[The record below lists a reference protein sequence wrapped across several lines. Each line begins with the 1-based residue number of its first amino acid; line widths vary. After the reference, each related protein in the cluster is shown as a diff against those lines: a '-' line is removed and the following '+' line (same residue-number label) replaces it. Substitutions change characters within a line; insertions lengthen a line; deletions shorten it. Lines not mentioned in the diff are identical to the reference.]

1 MRIIG
6 TLLIGLVVISLSSCT
21 NNPLDVDASEV
32 KVDLE
37 FTNMD
42 SLLVNADS
50 AQLIQLNHDF
60 TRSFPEIWEYQ
71 LGYCIG
77 IGRLTDTAFYT
88 SMNAFLNDPYVK
100 RVENRINE
108 KFKDLAPSKMKIRQG
123 FQHLR
128 YHLPQGKLPE
138 QVVFMNSFFAS
149 NAFSTEKQIGIG
161 LERYLGG
168 ETDVIQELPPDQ
180 FYQWM
185 KERLDEKFMERDAV
199 CSWIMTHLVEEV
211 NGNLAEHLIRWGKI
225 IYLTEAA
232 FPKEDPAVV
241 MRYSADGM
249 KWALDH
255 EYDVW
260 TYLVKEKLLFKLDE
274 RIRINMIND
283 GPFTVGL
290 PEKGPDRLGQFIGW
304 RMVRK
309 YMEIKKVSVEELI
322 NTPYTAILAEYEID

>member
-1 MRIIG
+1 MRIKE
-6 TLLIGLVVISLSSCT
+6 TLLIGLVVMSLSSCT

-32 KVDLE
+32 KIDLS

-50 AQLIQLNHDF
+50 ARLIQLNREF
-60 TRSFPEIWEYQ
+60 TGSFPEIWEYQ
-71 LGYCIG
+71 LGYCLG
-77 IGRLTDTAFYT
+77 IGKLSDTAFYS
-88 SMNAFLNDPYVK
+88 SMNAFLKDPYVQ
-100 RVENRINE
+100 RVENRISE
-108 KFKDLAPSKMKIRQG
+108 KFNDLGPHRNTIRQG

-128 YHLPQGKLPE
+128 YHLPECKVPE

-185 KERLDEKFMERDAV
+185 KERLDDKFLARDAV
-199 CSWIMTHLVEEV
+199 CSWIMTHIVDDV

-232 FPKEDPAVV
+232 YPNEDPAII
-241 MRYSADGM
+241 MRYSQDGL
-249 KWALDH
+249 KWAIDH

-260 TYLVKEKLLFKLDE
+260 TYLVQEKLLFKLDE
-274 RIRINMIND
+274 KVRINMIND

-309 YMEIKKVSVEELI
+309 YMEIKKISVEELI